1 MYYKRILYVDATDI
15 ERYNNGKNTYLS
27 CSLYIQKILNV
38 FQADISQVKIGR
50 GKTVVSLWIYY
61 KINPKVNEK
70 QVLA

>member
-38 FQADISQVKIGR
+38 FQADIYTYISLKFDVK
-50 GKTVVSLWIYY
+50 SLFYVRILY
-61 KINPKVNEK
+61 VRTCS
-70 QVLA
+70 L